1 MKNFQGCLLYSK
13 NSFRSRQ
20 ALDRCAYSSVGSKN
34 LRKGVIL
41 NNLKSIICLFTSVLS
56 FNAFGD
62 GATSIQIRKIGF
74 DNNLRISEADLLFNR
89 LANENIN
96 PELLTAVDQ
105 ALIKGLVDFK
115 IYNQN
120 AAHLYI
126 EELTI
131 QDKLDLLKTIKEQRI
146 RANSAAVVIVSD
158 E

>member
-1 MKNFQGCLLYSK
+1 M
-13 NSFRSRQ
+13 
-20 ALDRCAYSSVGSKN
+20 
-34 LRKGVIL
+34 
-41 NNLKSIICLFTSVLS
+41 FTSVLS